1 AFSQGSNW
9 ALGWTG
15 TSDLGHFVNASDSI
29 LTNLTG
35 DDVDVMASELV
46 SFDSSL
52 GVYVLNGSQTLDST
66 KNYIL
71 TDRLF
76 VTDGNVLTIPAGT
89 KIYNTT
95 NDFGT
100 ADKADDEFG
109 SIVITRGSQIVAEG
123 TAAAPIEFTTIR
135 ELEAERGM
143 DMDSDSVAGLMPT
156 KADRGLWGGLV
167 ILGNARTYN
176 YSAPGVLIG
185 ENVIEGF
192 APSVSPDAD
201 NDGRADIIEYGGTND
216 EESSGI
222 LTYVSIRH
230 GGYEFETDN
239 EINGLTLGGVGSGTT
254 LEYIEVMSNSDDGIE
269 FFGGT
274 ANLKYALV
282 SFVKDDG
289 FDLDEGYTGNIQF
302 ACVIQTPTDTDSDDN
317 SIQDSDHGGEWDG
330 NVGGDTNDFQ
340 TAPTIAN
347 ITFIG
352 DNEGDHAFKIDDF
365 FAGSVYNGAVT
376 SFADLVTVTGDAV
389 LNDTASFTNVSTDV
403 SNALEADNVS
413 VESVLAAQFTDASST
428 GVGLNF
434 VDVANALYDPRPAAD
449 SVLLA
454 ANGAAVTDLSADS
467 FFEVTD
473 YQGAF
478 SQGSNWALGWT
489 GTDALG
495 HFLQPDGDVIIT
507 SISKDGNNATIEFM
521 SEASATYQITYSDD
535 LTSFADTISGETG
548 IPGTGGVVSRT
559 FLIPDGTPEKLFF
572 RVEEE

>member
-1 AFSQGSNW
+1 MKLTKFRNLLTFSGSAIFAGLASQSAD
-9 ALGWTG
+9 ALT
-15 TSDLGHFVNASDSI
+15 LQ
-29 LTNLTG
+29 NLTA
-35 DDVDVMASELV
+35 DDVDVMNSGLV
-46 SFDSSL
+46 TLVNGNYQLD
-52 GVYVLNGSQTLDST
+52 GSQTLDSS

-71 TDRLF
+71 TAPLF
-76 VTDGNVLTIPAGT
+76 VMDGDTLTIPAGT
-89 KIYNTT
+89 KFYSTFDDYGT
-95 NDFGT
+95 ESKSDDDFG
-100 ADKADDEFG
+100 
-109 SIVITRGSQIVAEG
+109 SLIITRGAQIDAAG

-135 ELEAERGM
+135 ELEAERGV
-143 DMDSDSVAGLMPT
+143 DMDEDSVAGPMPT
-156 KADRGLWGGLV
+156 KADRGLWGGVVL
-167 ILGNARTYN
+167 LGNAKTYN

-185 ENVIEGF
+185 ENIIEGF
-192 APSVSPDAD
+192 ASSISVDVD
-201 NDGRADIIEYGGTND
+201 NDERADIIEYGGSND
-216 EESSGI
+216 ADSSGTM
-222 LTYVSIRH
+222 TYVSIRH
-230 GGYEFETDN
+230 GGYEFKADN
-239 EINGLTLGGVGSGTT
+239 EVNGLTLGGVGSGTT
-254 LEYIEVMSNSDDGIE
+254 LEHIEVMSNSDDGIE

-302 ACVIQTPTDTDSDDN
+302 ACVIQTPTDTDSNSN

-352 DNEGDHAFKIDDF
+352 DNESDHAFKIDDF

-376 SFADLVTVTGDAV
+376 SFADLITVTGDAV

-403 SNALEADNVS
+403 SNALEADNS
-413 VESVLAAQFTDASST
+413 AVESVLAAQFTDASST

-454 ANGAAVTDLSADS
+454 ANGAAVTDLSADT

-489 GTDALG
+489 GTSDLG
-495 HFLQPDGDVIIT
+495 HF
-507 SISKDGNNATIEFM
+507 
-521 SEASATYQITYSDD
+521 
-535 LTSFADTISGETG
+535 
-548 IPGTGGVVSRT
+548 
-559 FLIPDGTPEKLFF
+559 
-572 RVEEE
+572 